1 MDRLASMTV
10 FRRVVELGS
19 FAAAARDL
27 NLSNAAT
34 SKHVAA
40 LEAHLG
46 AQLLNRTTRRLALTE
61 TGRAVF
67 ERCIRVLDDVS
78 DLEAAVGQMV
88 ARPRGK
94 LRVNAPMSFG
104 LTDLGPVLPRFMER
118 YPEITVDL
126 VMNDRVVDLV
136 EEGFDV
142 GIRIRSDLGDT
153 SMIGR
158 RIGGVQPV
166 VCASPDYLTRRGTPE
181 KPEDLL
187 QHDCLHYTLGATGDE
202 WIFRNA
208 AGEER
213 RVRTQGRLSA
223 NNGDVLRHAAVAG
236 LGIWRAPDF
245 LAELD
250 MAAGALV
257 PIDLGGFHLAAHSI
271 HVIYPPGRHLSP
283 KVRAF
288 VDFLVETVG
297 AKCRS
302 RGAP

>member
-1 MDRLASMTV
+1 MDRLAAMSV

-34 SKHVAA
+34 SKHIAA
-40 LEAHLG
+40 LEQHLG
-46 AQLLNRTTRRLALTE
+46 AQLLHRTTRRLSLTE
-61 TGRAVF
+61 TGQAVY
-67 ERCIRVLDDVS
+67 ERCVRLLDDVS
-78 DLEAAVGQMV
+78 DLEQAVGQME
-88 ARPRGK
+88 AQPRGK

-104 LTDLGPVLPRFMER
+104 LTDLGPVLPRFLER
-118 YPEITVDL
+118 YPEISVEL
-126 VMNDRVVDLV
+126 IMNDRLVDLV

-142 GIRIRSDLGDT
+142 GIRIRTDLGDT

-158 RIGGVQPV
+158 RIGGVLPV
-166 VCASPDYLTRRGTPE
+166 VCASPDYLAARGTPQR
-181 KPEDLL
+181 PEDLAD
-187 QHDCLHYTLGATGDE
+187 HDCLHYTLSASGDE
-202 WIFRNA
+202 WVFHNP

-213 RVRTQGRLSA
+213 RVRIKGRLAA
-223 NNGDVLRHAAVAG
+223 NNGDVLRNAAVAG
-236 LGIWRAPDF
+236 LGIWRTPDF

-250 MAAGALV
+250 VAAGRLV
-257 PIDLGGFHLAAHSI
+257 PLHLDGFSLAGHSI
-271 HVIYPPGRHLSP
+271 YVIYPPGRHLSP

-297 AKCRS
+297 ARCRS